1 MSTTIHRSRTWVT
14 IPDNTTISQ
23 LMQDNISHSPPDE
36 IIYEEAHTGKTVTY
50 GVFHQQI
57 RRTAYQIRQQPQFQP
72 GLLVAI
78 SATSCIEYI
87 LVAQAVW
94 WAGGVIAPVNN
105 TLHPEELARAMDLLK
120 PGYWVVDDSVF
131 VKVPVVMEKSKHGAS
146 LSVFTIGEN
155 LKGSK
160 WPPFPVV
167 RSDGREQ
174 QPPPELS
181 NPIPVNPKSCAAIL
195 LSSGTTGM
203 PKAVMLSHY
212 NLVATCYQLHHD
224 NPLNW
229 RGSQREI
236 FFPPLSHVYALYV
249 CFTMCCWL
257 GAYVC
262 LMPRFDLELYCR
274 LMQDRRAT
282 LARIVPPVAKLLAE
296 SEVVRKS
303 RYPCLEYFS
312 CSAAPLHVFPLF
324 SRFCNMDVVRDE
336 LLNIYSQDHTA
347 KKLHE
352 AFPGVALCQSKSLN
366 LRFLHVAGNCH

>member
-1 MSTTIHRSRTWVT
+1 MCTTIHRSRTWVT
-14 IPDNTTISQ
+14 IPDTMSISQ
-23 LMQDNISHSPPDE
+23 LMQDNISQTSPDKT
-36 IIYEEAHTGKTVTY
+36 IYEEAYTGKTVTY
-50 GVFHQQI
+50 GAFHQQI
-57 RRTAYQIRQQPQFQP
+57 RRTAYQLRQQLQFQQ
-72 GLLVAI
+72 GQMVAI
-78 SATSCIEYI
+78 SASSCIEYI

-94 WAGGVIAPVNN
+94 WAGGVVAPVNN
-105 TLHPEELARAMDLLK
+105 TLHPNELARAMDLLK

-131 VKVPVVMEKSKHGAS
+131 VKVSVVMKRSKHSAS
-146 LSVFTIGEN
+146 LPVFTIGEN
-155 LKGSK
+155 PKGSK
-160 WPPFPVV
+160 WLSFPID
-167 RSDGREQ
+167 RSDDREQ
-174 QPPPELS
+174 QPELP

-212 NLVATCYQLHHD
+212 NLVATCYQLHYD

-296 SEVVRKS
+296 SEVVRKF
-303 RYPCLEYFS
+303 RYPWLEYFS
-312 CSAAPLHVFPLF
+312 CSAAPLHVFPL
-324 SRFCNMDVVRDE
+324 SHLPVGVV
-336 LLNIYSQDHTA
+336 LSILSQDHTA
-347 KKLHE
+347 NKLQE
-352 AFPGVALCQSKSLN
+352 AFPGVALCQSKYHTHFSSI
-366 LRFLHVAGNCH
+366 